1 MFNLCIIGNYSSAKV
16 FLSGNFLTRFEEGA
30 FKSMLEDMSSK
41 DAKGFLDVGF
51 SKLYIMENVGMYRL
65 YL

>member
-1 MFNLCIIGNYSSAKV
+1 M
-16 FLSGNFLTRFEEGA
+16 TRFEEGA

-65 YL
+65 YH